1 MEPNDR
7 KDFANAW
14 KLACADKPPR
24 PEEIEFAF
32 RLLAIHPIKSVLDG
46 IARHCLSSAY
56 PIKIADVQRHI
67 VGNPD
72 ERAAEAWVKV
82 SGTIESHGPYARIT
96 FDDPAI
102 HAALDG
108 GMWISLCNVQS
119 YHDLAFRQKDFEAAY
134 KAMLGTTNYPAVLCA
149 IPSSQERPVQ
159 FIGDP
164 EKARY
169 VLEMGSAKQL
179 YSSGPRPVA
188 ELISAGPSCH
198 P

>member
-1 MEPNDR
+1 MEPSDR

-46 IARHCLSSAY
+46 IAKHCLSSSY
-56 PIKIADVQRHI
+56 PIKIADVQRNI
-67 VGNPD
+67 IGNPD
-72 ERAAEAWVKV
+72 ERAASAWLKV
-82 SGTIESHGPYARIT
+82 IGAIESHGPYARIV

-108 GMWISLCNVQS
+108 GMWLSLCNVRS

-134 KAMLGTTNYPAVLCA
+134 KAMLGTNSYPAVLCA
-149 IPSSQERPVQ
+149 IPSSSDKPIQ
-159 FIGDP
+159 FIGNP
-164 EKARY
+164 EKARL

-179 YSSGPRPVA
+179 YSTGPKPVA
-188 ELISAGPSCH
+188 ELMTGVTL
-198 P
+198 